1 MRRLLSPSVIDTSRR
16 RGRTPV
22 AIPSAPAAFSRLLS
36 QTVSCPR
43 WAGAELRQRPSR
55 FLEVMR
61 VEMTH
66 EEMDALLQRYDGLP
80 VPMQAMI
87 DSMVAEMVSGLD
99 PDSEVTEWAAR
110 FWTAVLVRMALEAG
124 GGADASDSE

>member
-1 MRRLLSPSVIDTSRR
+1 
-16 RGRTPV
+16 
-22 AIPSAPAAFSRLLS
+22 
-36 QTVSCPR
+36 
-43 WAGAELRQRPSR
+43 
-55 FLEVMR
+55 MR

-99 PDSEVTEWAAR
+99 PDSEMTEWAAR

-124 GGADASDSE
+124 GGANASDSE

>member
-1 MRRLLSPSVIDTSRR
+1 MRRLLSPAACWSYTSRR
-16 RGRTPV
+16 RGRRS
-22 AIPSAPAAFSRLLS
+22 PSAPADFSSSLTDSL
-36 QTVSCPR
+36 VSSL
-43 WAGAELRQRPSR
+43 AGALPQFRPSL

-80 VPMQAMI
+80 VPIQAAI

-99 PDSEVTEWAAR
+99 PDSDMTEWAAR
-110 FWTAVLVRMALEAG
+110 FWTAVLVRMALEAR